1 MNDET
6 LRNAEDN
13 ASNTAEENAEGFYD
27 GEKSGARGAVDAA
40 RSAAASQAMR
50 AANAATGGK
59 AGAAL
64 SAVKLAGKAKK
75 FAPLL
80 IVAAVVI
87 LAWGVFSFIGQ
98 WLFPFGFKAR
108 MSEDWNSTKTSAVAR
123 TDEMIDEQ
131 MACEENSE
139 FSDTVYN
146 SMGFSEE
153 QKESFK
159 NAGLDYKQDG
169 CATVLTFKDAD
180 GTEKVVTSDKKL
192 SKYMNK
198 GEDIADGGDTVSD
211 SGAEGMTED
220 EAKAQIL
227 DDMQIAAETSN
238 VLSLSQAMQNPT
250 FKQKYLTAT
259 KWYRGDTSGWY
270 TDMTET
276 VMERLGIS
284 RNNYNGFETTGNE
297 EKDRQ
302 AFLDLAK
309 SKAAA
314 AEGSEIGDKSLME
327 RARDVAGQSMTED
340 CGASSAFNEVEGVIS
355 ADQTA
360 RQVSAGSLWLEA
372 IDKTMAGEGSTA
384 PLSVANNIVVGSGGA
399 STPGVTQLFGNGVI
413 EQANE
418 LVQKVSAQAHGNS
431 EGLLNN
437 VRANDFRGC
446 AYVGN
451 VNKYDSEGFIA
462 TIGSAFKRAA
472 EWLKEKARGFAS
484 FFAELLNGEA
494 QLNDSVANYAEK
506 ALSKTVNEYEEMK
519 GQSYFNGKDT
529 SLIGE
534 ALVSASERIYSEKAK
549 SAGQV
554 IGDETALL
562 ATYRA
567 NKDIIAENA
576 EYDRATK
583 SPLDITS
590 KNTFIGSIA
599 YSLASFATSSS
610 SVSLTSA
617 MQNVG
622 SLISGSISGL
632 LPTSQAISEAQVS
645 RGDCVL
651 SNNIGAVSNT
661 HCNNYYNSDLGLAST
676 DASKILN
683 QVANLRYDNGGY
695 VINSNI
701 GAGEA
706 TYGIGPLN
714 EAEKNISPSHW
725 SKDGGHGCESDWVK
739 RLDGTYDYSQPIAW
753 RYSRYTN
760 FEYEGYQSGWHNRTS
775 SGAVGIEDA
784 KNDIEP
790 EMCVLDMK
798 ISEDK
803 QPVVNK
809 NGALGVFL
817 VASGQRGSEWGSA
830 DDSVLQ
836 TVTKSDFTKGRLHPC
851 FVDSD
856 ECDDSFYTNLGWSGD
871 KALGSASEDFQR
883 NTSRSKYVSRLIG
896 GSAYLDFNNN
906 LGRLKDLGG
915 ISSDDRF
922 KDATRDNDYF
932 WNEMKYYQAYTEM
945 LEWMES
951 AGVIG
956 KSSATVAVN
965 EYYDE
970 NPLDNSY
977 EGIIARYSGM
987 SKERVAAVLDLMEYV
1002 AFLNDYNP
1010 VSLYP
1015 SPALQPEELR
1025 YDNGE
1030 VVAKAEAILQSTSV
1044 IYADLRARTVVA

>member
-27 GEKSGARGAVDAA
+27 GEKSDTRGAVDAA
-40 RSAAASQAMR
+40 RSAAASQTMR
-50 AANAATGGK
+50 VANVATGGK

-64 SAVKLAGKAKK
+64 SATKVVGKAKK

-80 IVAAVVI
+80 IVAAVII
-87 LAWGVFSFIGQ
+87 LAWGAFSFIGQ

-180 GTEKVVTSDKKL
+180 GIEKVVASDKKL

-198 GEDIADGGDTVSD
+198 GEDVADGGDVISD

-227 DDMQIAAETSN
+227 GDMQIAAETSN
-238 VLSLSQAMQNPT
+238 VMSLSQALQNPT

-259 KWYRGDTSGWY
+259 KWYRGETSGWY

-284 RNNYNGFETTGNE
+284 RNNYNSFETTGNE

-314 AEGSEIGDKSLME
+314 AEGSDIGDRSLME

-437 VRANDFRGC
+437 VRANDYRGC

-462 TIGSAFKRAA
+462 TIGSAFKRTA

-494 QLNDSVANYAEK
+494 QLNDDVASYAEK

-567 NKDIIAENA
+567 NQDIIAEEA

-590 KNTFIGSIA
+590 KNTFLGSIVHN
-599 YSLASFATSSS
+599 LVPFATSSNS
-610 SVSLTSA
+610 ISLTSA

-622 SLISGSISGL
+622 SLISDSVSGL

-676 DASKILN
+676 EASRILN
-683 QVANLRYDNGGY
+683 QVANLRYDKDGY
-695 VINSNI
+695 EIRKQYRSAT
-701 GAGEA
+701 GAYVDLDKADPNYGE
-706 TYGIGPLN
+706 GPLSSN
-714 EAEKNISPSHW
+714 ENHK
-725 SKDGGHGCESDWVK
+725 CESDWDAAG
-739 RLDGTYDYSQPIAW
+739 RPIAW

-760 FEYEGYQSGWHNRTS
+760 FEYVGYQSGWHNRTS
-775 SGAVGIEDA
+775 DGLVGTEDA
-784 KNDIEP
+784 KNDVEP
-790 EMCVLDMK
+790 EMCVLDIK
-798 ISEDK
+798 VSEDK

-809 NGALGVFL
+809 NGSLGVFL

-830 DDSVLQ
+830 DDGVLQ
-836 TVTKSDFTKGRLHPC
+836 AVTKSDFTKGRLHPC
-851 FVDSD
+851 YVNSD
-856 ECDDSFYTNLGWSGD
+856 ECNDSFYTSLGWSGD
-871 KALGSASEDFQR
+871 KALGSASDDFQR
-883 NTSRSKYVSRLIG
+883 NTSRSKYVSCLIG

-915 ISSDDRF
+915 ISSDERF
-922 KDATRDNDYF
+922 KDPTRDNDYF

-951 AGVIG
+951 AGIIG

-987 SKERVAAVLDLMEYV
+987 SKERVVAVLDLMEYV

-1015 SPALQPEELR
+1015 SPALQSEELR

>member
-40 RSAAASQAMR
+40 RSAAASQTMR

-64 SAVKLAGKAKK
+64 SAAKVVGKAKK

-80 IVAAVVI
+80 IVAAVII
-87 LAWGVFSFIGQ
+87 LAWGAFSFIGQ

-180 GTEKVVTSDKKL
+180 GTEKVVASDKKL

-198 GEDIADGGDTVSD
+198 GEDVADGGDAVSD

-238 VLSLSQAMQNPT
+238 VLSFSQALQNPT
-250 FKQKYLTAT
+250 FKQKYMSAT

-327 RARDVAGQSMTED
+327 RVKDVADGSGTTA
-340 CGASSAFNEVEGVIS
+340 CATSSAFNDVEGVIS

-372 IDKTMAGEGSTA
+372 IDKTMAGEGSAA
-384 PLSVANNIVVGSGGA
+384 PLSVANNIVVSSGGA
-399 STPGVTQLFGNGVI
+399 SAQGVTQLFGNGVV
-413 EQANE
+413 EQTNE

-431 EGLLNN
+431 SSILEKVESGKY
-437 VRANDFRGC
+437 RSC
-446 AYVGN
+446 AYIGN
-451 VNKYDSEGFIA
+451 TNEYNSEGFISMV
-462 TIGSAFKRAA
+462 GSAFKRAA
-472 EWLKEKARGFAS
+472 DWLKEKAKGFISALAAL
-484 FFAELLNGEA
+484 F
-494 QLNDSVANYAEK
+494 NDGTITEEAEK
-506 ALSKTVNEYEEMK
+506 ALAETVAKYEEMK
-519 GQSYFNGKDT
+519 GQSYFNGEDT
-529 SLIGE
+529 NLIGE

-567 NKDIIAENA
+567 NQDIIAENA

-590 KNTFIGSIA
+590 KNTFLGSIA

-695 VINSNI
+695 VINSNV
-701 GAGEA
+701 GAGGA
-706 TYGIGPLN
+706 TYGVGPLN

-739 RLDGTYDYSQPIAW
+739 KLDGTYDYSQPIAW

-784 KNDIEP
+784 KNDVEP
-790 EMCVLDMK
+790 EMCVLDVK

-803 QPVVNK
+803 QPVINK

-836 TVTKSDFTKGRLHPC
+836 VITKSDFTKGRLHPC

-856 ECDDSFYTNLGWSGD
+856 ECNDEFYTGLGWNGD
-871 KALGSASEDFQR
+871 AELGSASEDFQEK
-883 NTSRSKYVSRLIG
+883 TAKSAAMSRFIG

-906 LGRLKDLGG
+906 LGRLSELGG
-915 ISSDDRF
+915 INSDKRF
-922 KDATRDNDYF
+922 KDPTRDNDYF

-987 SKERVAAVLDLMEYV
+987 SKERVVAVLDLMEYV
-1002 AFLNDYNP
+1002 AFLNDYSP

-1015 SPALQPEELR
+1015 SPALQSEELR

>member
-40 RSAAASQAMR
+40 KSAAASQAMR

-64 SAVKLAGKAKK
+64 SAAKVVGKAKK

-80 IVAAVVI
+80 IVAAVII
-87 LAWGVFSFIGQ
+87 LAWGAFSFIGQ

-238 VLSLSQAMQNPT
+238 VLSFSQALQNPT
-250 FKQKYLTAT
+250 FKQKYMSAT

-327 RARDVAGQSMTED
+327 RVKDVADGSGTTA
-340 CGASSAFNEVEGVIS
+340 CATSSAFNDVEGVIS

-372 IDKTMAGEGSTA
+372 IDKTMAGEGSAA
-384 PLSVANNIVVGSGGA
+384 PLSVANNIVVSSGGA
-399 STPGVTQLFGNGVI
+399 SAQGVTQLFGNGVV
-413 EQANE
+413 EQTNE

-431 EGLLNN
+431 GNILGTVDGGEYRDCMYIGNT
-437 VRANDFRGC
+437 NDH
-446 AYVGN
+446 N
-451 VNKYDSEGFIA
+451 SEGFISM
-462 TIGSAFKRAA
+462 IGSAFKRAA
-472 EWLKEKARGFAS
+472 DWLKEKAKGFISALAAL
-484 FFAELLNGEA
+484 F
-494 QLNDSVANYAEK
+494 NDGTITEKAEK
-506 ALSKTVNEYEEMK
+506 ALAETVAKYEEMK
-519 GQSYFNGKDT
+519 GQSYFNGEDT
-529 SLIGE
+529 NLIGE

-567 NKDIIAENA
+567 NQDIIAENA

-590 KNTFIGSIA
+590 KNTFLGSIA

-683 QVANLRYDNGGY
+683 QVANLRYDKDGY
-695 VINSNI
+695 EIRKQYRSAT
-701 GAGEA
+701 GAYVDLDKADPNYGE
-706 TYGIGPLN
+706 GPLSDN
-714 EAEKNISPSHW
+714 ENHK
-725 SKDGGHGCESDWVK
+725 CESDWDAAG
-739 RLDGTYDYSQPIAW
+739 RPIAW
-753 RYSRYTN
+753 SYSRYTN
-760 FEYEGYQSGWHNRTS
+760 FEYVGYQSGWHNRTS

-784 KNDIEP
+784 KNDVEP
-790 EMCVLDMK
+790 EMCVLDVK

-803 QPVVNK
+803 QPVINK

-836 TVTKSDFTKGRLHPC
+836 IISKSDFTKGRLHPC
-851 FVDSD
+851 YVDSD
-856 ECDDSFYTNLGWSGD
+856 ECNDEFYTSLGWNGD
-871 KALGSASEDFQR
+871 AGLGSASEDFQEK
-883 NTSRSKYVSRLIG
+883 TAKSAVMSRFIG

-906 LGRLKDLGG
+906 LGRLSGLGG
-915 ISSDDRF
+915 IDSDKRF
-922 KDATRDNDYF
+922 KDPTRDNDYF

-987 SKERVAAVLDLMEYV
+987 SKERVVAVLDLMEYV

-1015 SPALQPEELR
+1015 SPALQSEELR